1 MADQRSI
8 EVIRNGS
15 RPSTRGSE
23 KTFTGSVIVDSLFA
37 ATEHTQATGGLV
49 SFQPGARTAWHTHPS
64 GQTLIVTSGIG
75 WVQQA
80 GGPRQH
86 VQPGDVKRRYEAIAI
101 TKC

>member
-1 MADQRSI
+1 MIGALSKSIGTGHARLREAQR
-8 EVIRNGS
+8 
-15 RPSTRGSE
+15 
-23 KTFTGSVIVDSLFA
+23 TFCGSVVVDPLFA
-37 ATEHTQATGGLV
+37 W
-49 SFQPGARTAWHTHPS
+49 PTHPA
-64 GQTLIVTSGIG
+64 GQTLLATSGIG

>member
-23 KTFTGSVIVDSLFA
+23 KTFTGSVIVDPLFA
-37 ATEHTQATGGLV
+37 W
-49 SFQPGARTAWHTHPS
+49 PTHPA
-64 GQTLIVTSGIG
+64 GQTLLATSGIG